1 MKNCC
6 QLGEDRIHLIVLS
19 VSHRG
24 RRHQGRRHQGRI
36 ERRKRLDILHILPE
50 VHSGLGLGRTEAL
63 CPPIVNVDLELTAGS
78 SSWPGHNTRTR
89 RSHAQDLTNR
99 AQRKTIDVPPQPTA
113 LTLA

>member
-63 CPPIVNVDLELTAGS
+63 CPPLSMLTSNSLRDPALGL
-78 SSWPGHNTRTR
+78 
-89 RSHAQDLTNR
+89 A
-99 AQRKTIDVPPQPTA
+99 TIRERDA
-113 LTLA
+113 HTLKI